1 MFLILVNFPFEN
13 RLLLPYSIFKAEHYS
28 TLLRSTKRTF
38 ILTMLIIPGLSA
50 LCLSICIIG
59 YNTNDDWSIGFYINI
74 YNDCGALTQHR
85 NVLLFVCFFR
95 KSASTV
101 IMFIVICFPK
111 LLAGL
116 SYTCLYTELKGFKVG
131 VLFIP

>member
-59 YNTNDDWSIGFYINI
+59 YNTNDDWSIGFYTNI

-85 NVLLFVCFFR
+85 NVLLFVFFLENQP
-95 KSASTV
+95 V
-101 IMFIVICFPK
+101 Q
-111 LLAGL
+111 
-116 SYTCLYTELKGFKVG
+116 
-131 VLFIP
+131 